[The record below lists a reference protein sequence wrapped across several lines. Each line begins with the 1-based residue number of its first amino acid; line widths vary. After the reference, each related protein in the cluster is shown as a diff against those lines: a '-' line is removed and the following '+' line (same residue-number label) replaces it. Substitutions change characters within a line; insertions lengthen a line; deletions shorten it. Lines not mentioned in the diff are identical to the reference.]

1 MRLARVRHAARAARR
16 PGGDLSSPSLL
27 VVVQRYG
34 DVPGG
39 AEAHARSVVQ
49 RLKPHFAMEVATT
62 NSTDYLTWKGDLTA
76 GLDQVDGVTVR
87 RFPVE
92 RPRAWNFKLYERRAF
107 RGGHT
112 LDDERAFIDAQG
124 PYAPELLDFLYRRGR
139 DYDHVLFFTYIYYPT
154 VLGLPLVPE
163 RAVLVPTAHE
173 ESAIGLA
180 AYKPVFH
187 APRAIAYNTEEE
199 RRMVWRRFRNER
211 VSNEIVGVGIDVPA
225 ERNAARFREKHGI
238 TGSYLLYVG
247 RIGVSKGSRELFAN
261 YERWRASDPAHDV
274 SLVLVGDAEIAVPKK
289 SGIVH
294 LGRLDERDK
303 WDALA
308 GCAAFVMPSLL
319 ESLSLVTLEAWA
331 AGRPV
336 IVDGRSPVLAGMA
349 RRAGAGLAYRTSAEF
364 AEICELL
371 TDDPGLG
378 DRLGRSGADFVARTY
393 TWPRVVETYLDL
405 FAEVRAR
412 LAA

>member
-1 MRLARVRHAARAARR
+1 MHLAGVRCPARDARG
-16 PGGDLSSPSLL
+16 PGDELNEPTLL

-49 RLKPHFAMEVATT
+49 RLRPHFAIEVATT
-62 NSTDYLTWKGDLTA
+62 TAVDYRSWRSELTA
-76 GLDQVDGVTVR
+76 GLDGVDGVTVR

-107 RGGHT
+107 RAGHR

-124 PYAPELLDFLYRRGR
+124 PYAPELLDFLFKRGR
-139 DYDHVLFFTYIYYPT
+139 EYDHVLFFTYIYYPT

-199 RRMVWRRFRNER
+199 RRMVWRRFGNER
-211 VSNEIVGVGIDVPA
+211 ISNEIVGVGIDVPPEHDA
-225 ERNAARFREKHGI
+225 TRFREKHAV
-238 TGSYLLYVG
+238 TGPYLLYVG
-247 RIGVSKGSRELFAN
+247 RIGVSKGSPELFTN
-261 YERWRASDPAHDV
+261 YARWRASDPQHDV
-274 SLVLVGDAEIAVPKK
+274 SLVLIGDAEIAIPKTD
-289 SGIVH
+289 GIRH
-294 LGRLDERDK
+294 LGRLGEQDK

-308 GCAAFVMPSLL
+308 GCALFVMPSPL

-336 IVDGRSPVLAGMA
+336 IVPARSPVLAGMT
-349 RRAGAGLAYRTSAEF
+349 RRAGGGLAYRNSSEF

-371 TDDPGLG
+371 TDDRALG
-378 DRLGRSGADFVARTY
+378 DRLGRAGADFVARTY
-393 TWPRVVETYLDL
+393 TWPRVVETYVGL
-405 FAEVRAR
+405 FDEVRAR
-412 LAA
+412 LVA

>member
-1 MRLARVRHAARAARR
+1 
-16 PGGDLSSPSLL
+16 LSDPSLL

-34 DVPGG
+34 EVPGG
-39 AEAHARSVVQ
+39 AEAHARSVVR
-49 RLKPHFAMEVATT
+49 RLRPHFAMEVATT
-62 NSTDYLTWKGDLTA
+62 NSTDYLTWKSDLTA

-107 RGGHT
+107 RAGHT

-124 PYAPELLDFLYRRGR
+124 PYAPELLEFLFRRGR

-187 APRAIAYNTEEE
+187 GPRAIAYNTEEE
-199 RRMVWRRFRNER
+199 RRMVWRRFRNQR

-225 ERNAARFREKHGI
+225 ERNATRFREKHGI
-238 TGSYLLYVG
+238 TGPYLLYVG
-247 RIGVSKGSRELFAN
+247 RIGVSKGSRELFAI
-261 YERWRASDPAHDV
+261 YDRWRTSDPAHDV
-274 SLVLVGDAEIAVPKK
+274 ALVLIGDAEMAVPKT

-294 LGRLDERDK
+294 LGRLGEQDK

-308 GCAAFVMPSLL
+308 GCSAFVMPSLL

-336 IVDGRSPVLAGMA
+336 IVDARSAVLAGMT
-349 RRAGAGLAYRTSAEF
+349 RRAGAGLAYRSGAEF

-371 TDDPGLG
+371 TDDPALS
-378 DRLGRSGADFVARTY
+378 DRLGRSGAEFVARTY
-393 TWPRVVETYLDL
+393 TWPRVVETYIDL
-405 FAEVRAR
+405 FAEVRTR
-412 LAA
+412 LS

>member
-1 MRLARVRHAARAARR
+1 
-16 PGGDLSSPSLL
+16 LSDPSLL

-39 AEAHARSVVQ
+39 AEAHARAVVQ
-49 RLKPHFAMEVATT
+49 RLAPHFAIEVATT
-62 NSTDYLTWKGDLTA
+62 TATDYRTWRHELTA
-76 GLDQVDGVTVR
+76 GLDAVDGVTVR

-92 RPRAWNFKLYERRAF
+92 RPRAWNFKLFERRAF
-107 RGGHT
+107 RTGHT
-112 LDDERAFIDAQG
+112 LDDERAFIETQG
-124 PYAPELLDFLYRRGR
+124 PYAPELLEFIFERGR

-173 ESAIGLA
+173 EAAIGLS
-180 AYKPVFH
+180 AYKPVFL

-211 VSNEIVGVGIDVPA
+211 VSNEIVGVGIEMPA
-225 ERNAARFREKHGI
+225 DRDAARFRSKHGI
-238 TGSYLLYVG
+238 DRPYLLYVG

-274 SLVLVGDAEIAVPKK
+274 ALVLIGDTETQVPKVD
-289 SGIVH
+289 GIRH
-294 LGRLDERDK
+294 LGRVSDQDK

-308 GCAAFVMPSLL
+308 GCVAFVMPSLL

-331 AGRPV
+331 AGRPA
-336 IVDGRSPVLAGMA
+336 IVDARSPVLAGMT
-349 RRAGAGLAYRTSAEF
+349 RRARAGLSYRGSAEF

-371 TDDPGLG
+371 VDMPALG
-378 DRLGRSGADFVARTY
+378 DRLGRSGAEFVASTY
-393 TWPRVVETYLDL
+393 TWPRVVETYIDL

-412 LAA
+412 LS

>member
-1 MRLARVRHAARAARR
+1 MS
-16 PGGDLSSPSLL
+16 DPSLL

-49 RLKPHFAMEVATT
+49 RLRPHFDIEVATT
-62 NSTDYLTWKGDLTA
+62 NATDYLTWKGDLTA
-76 GLDQVDGVTVR
+76 GLDKVDGVTVR

-107 RGGHT
+107 RAGHT
-112 LDDERAFIDAQG
+112 LEDERAFVDAQG
-124 PYAPELLDFLYRRGR
+124 PYAPELLDFLFKRGR

-187 APRAIAYNTEEE
+187 GARAIAYNTEEE

-211 VSNEIVGVGIDVPA
+211 ISNEIVGVGIDVPSGMS
-225 ERNAARFREKHGI
+225 EARFREKHGI
-238 TGSYLLYVG
+238 AGPYLLYVG
-247 RIGVSKGSRELFAN
+247 RIGVSKGSRELFEN
-261 YERWRASDPAHDV
+261 YQRWRASDPAHDV
-274 SLVLVGDAEIAVPKK
+274 SLVLVGDAEIKVPKT

-294 LGRLDERDK
+294 LGRLSEQDK

-336 IVDGRSPVLAGMA
+336 IVDARSPVLAGMT
-349 RRAGAGLAYRTSAEF
+349 RRAGAGLAYRTSSEF
-364 AEICELL
+364 AEVCEVLA
-371 TDDPGLG
+371 DDPALG
-378 DRLGRSGADFVARTY
+378 NRLGQAGRDFVARTY
-393 TWPRVVETYLDL
+393 TWPRVVDTYADL

-412 LAA
+412 LS

>member
-1 MRLARVRHAARAARR
+1 
-16 PGGDLSSPSLL
+16 LSEPSLL

-49 RLKPHFAMEVATT
+49 RLQPHFAIEVATT
-62 NSTDYLTWKGDLTA
+62 NSTDYLTWKADLTA
-76 GLDQVDGVTVR
+76 GLDQIDGVTVR

-107 RGGHT
+107 RAGHT

-124 PYAPELLDFLYRRGR
+124 PYAPELLDFLFKHGR

-173 ESAIGLA
+173 ESAIGLS

-187 APRAIAYNTEEE
+187 GPRAIAYNTEEE

-225 ERNAARFREKHGI
+225 ERNSTRFREKYGI
-238 TGSYLLYVG
+238 TGPYLLYVG
-247 RIGVSKGSRELFAN
+247 RIGVSKGSRELFAH

-274 SLVLVGDAEIAVPKK
+274 SLVLVGDAEISIPRT
-289 SGIVH
+289 SGVVH
-294 LGRLDERDK
+294 VGRLGEQDK

-308 GCAAFVMPSLL
+308 GARRHGAACRSRSRVPHLGGVRRDL
-319 ESLSLVTLEAWA
+319 RALH
-331 AGRPV
+331 
-336 IVDGRSPVLAGMA
+336 GRSRA
-349 RRAGAGLAYRTSAEF
+349 RRSPRPLGRRLRRADVHLAARRRDLRRSVRGGPCQAQ
-364 AEICELL
+364 L
-371 TDDPGLG
+371 TDICFSIYESEHARPNSAPAK
-378 DRLGRSGADFVARTY
+378 RVNPARPCAPHRNTPAD
-393 TWPRVVETYLDL
+393 DL
-405 FAEVRAR
+405 FDRAR
-412 LAA
+412 SSGSAI

>member
-1 MRLARVRHAARAARR
+1 
-16 PGGDLSSPSLL
+16 LSEPSLL

-34 DVPGG
+34 EVPGG

-49 RLKPHFAMEVATT
+49 RLRPHFAIEVATT

-76 GLDQVDGVTVR
+76 GVDSVDGVTVR

-107 RGGHT
+107 RTGHT
-112 LDDERAFIDAQG
+112 LEDERAFIDAQG
-124 PYAPELLDFLYRRGR
+124 PYAPELLEFLFKRGR

-173 ESAIGLA
+173 ESAIGLT

-187 APRAIAYNTEEE
+187 GPRAIAYNTEEE

-225 ERNAARFREKHGI
+225 ERDAARFRSRHGI
-238 TGSYLLYVG
+238 TGRYLLYVG
-247 RIGVSKGSRELFAN
+247 RIGVGKGSHELFAH
-261 YERWRASDPAHDV
+261 YDRWRAADPAHDV
-274 SLVLVGDAEIAVPKK
+274 SLVLIGDAEIAIPKT

-294 LGRLDERDK
+294 LGRLGEKDK

-308 GCAAFVMPSLL
+308 GCTAFVMPSLL

-336 IVDGRSPVLAGMA
+336 IVDARSPVLAGMA
-349 RRAGAGLAYRTSAEF
+349 RRAGAGLAYRGSAEF

-378 DRLGRSGADFVARTY
+378 DRLGGSGAEFVARTY
-393 TWPRVVETYLDL
+393 TWPRVVESYIDL
-405 FAEVRAR
+405 FGEVRAR
-412 LAA
+412 LS

>member
-1 MRLARVRHAARAARR
+1 LNE
-16 PGGDLSSPSLL
+16 PSVL

-34 DVPGG
+34 DVSGG

-49 RLKPHFAMEVATT
+49 RLRPHFAIEVATT
-62 NSTDYLTWKGDLTA
+62 NATDYRTWKGDLTA
-76 GLDQVDGVTVR
+76 GLDAVDGVTVR

-92 RPRAWNFKLYERRAF
+92 RSRAWNFKLYERRAF

-112 LDDERAFIDAQG
+112 LEDERAFIDAQG
-124 PYAPELLDFLYRRGR
+124 PYAPELIEFLFRRGR

-187 APRAIAYNTEEE
+187 GPRAIAYNTEEE

-211 VSNEIVGVGIDVPA
+211 VSNEIVGVGIEMPA
-225 ERNAARFREKHGI
+225 DRSATRFREKHGI
-238 TGSYLLYVG
+238 TGPYLLYVG
-247 RIGVSKGSRELFAN
+247 RIGAGKGSPELFAS
-261 YERWRASDPAHDV
+261 YGRWRARDPAHDA
-274 SLVLVGDAEIAVPKK
+274 SLVLIGDAEIAIPKT
-289 SGIVH
+289 SGILH
-294 LGRLDERDK
+294 LGRVSEQDK

-336 IVDGRSPVLAGMA
+336 IVDARSPVLAGMA
-349 RRAGAGLAYRTSAEF
+349 RRAGAGLAYRTPAEF

-371 TDDPGLG
+371 VDDAALG
-378 DRLGRSGADFVARTY
+378 DRLGRSGSEFVARTY
-393 TWPRVVETYLDL
+393 TWPRVVETYVDL

-412 LAA
+412 LSA

>member
-1 MRLARVRHAARAARR
+1 
-16 PGGDLSSPSLL
+16 LSAPSLL

-49 RLKPHFAMEVATT
+49 RLRPHFAIEVATT
-62 NSTDYLTWKGDLTA
+62 NSTDYLTWRGDLTA
-76 GLDQVDGVTVR
+76 GLDEVDGVTVR

-107 RGGHT
+107 RTGHT
-112 LDDERAFIDAQG
+112 LDDERAFVEAQG
-124 PYAPELLDFLYRRGR
+124 PYAPELLDFLFRRGR

-187 APRAIAYNTEEE
+187 GPRAIAYNTEEE
-199 RRMVWRRFRNER
+199 RRMVWRRFRNQR

-225 ERNAARFREKHGI
+225 ERSATRFREKHGI
-238 TGSYLLYVG
+238 TGPYLLYVG

-261 YERWRASDPAHDV
+261 YERWRATDPAHDA
-274 SLVLVGDAEIAVPKK
+274 SLVLVGDAEIKVPGVGAPDGVGAPRA

-294 LGRLDERDK
+294 LGRLSEQDK

-308 GCAAFVMPSLL
+308 GCTAFVMPSLL

-336 IVDGRSPVLAGMA
+336 IVDARSPVLAGMA
-349 RRAGAGLAYRTSAEF
+349 RRAGAGLAYRSPSEF
-364 AEICELL
+364 AEMCEMLV
-371 TDDPGLG
+371 DDPALG
-378 DRLGRSGADFVARTY
+378 DRLGRSGAEFVERTY
-393 TWPRVVETYLDL
+393 TWPRVVETYVDL

-412 LAA
+412 LG

>member
-1 MRLARVRHAARAARR
+1 MS
-16 PGGDLSSPSLL
+16 GPSLL

-34 DVPGG
+34 NVPGG

-49 RLKPHFAMEVATT
+49 RLRPHFAIEVATT
-62 NSTDYLTWKGDLTA
+62 NSTDYRTWKGELTA

-107 RGGHT
+107 RAGHT
-112 LDDERAFIDAQG
+112 LDDERAFVDAQG
-124 PYAPELLDFLYRRGR
+124 PYAPELLDFLFKRGR

-187 APRAIAYNTEEE
+187 GPRAIAYNTDEE
-199 RRMVWRRFRNER
+199 RRMVWRRFGNER

-225 ERNAARFREKHGI
+225 ERSATRFREKHGI
-238 TGSYLLYVG
+238 TGPYLLYVG
-247 RIGVSKGSRELFAN
+247 RIGVSKGSRELFEN

-274 SLVLVGDAEIAVPKK
+274 SLVLVGDAEIRVPKT

-294 LGRLDERDK
+294 LGRLPEQDK

-336 IVDGRSPVLAGMA
+336 IVDARSPVLAGMA
-349 RRAGAGLAYRTSAEF
+349 RRAGAGLAYRTSSEF

-371 TDDPGLG
+371 TDDPAVG
-378 DRLGRSGADFVARTY
+378 DRLGRSGEAFVARTY
-393 TWPRVVETYLDL
+393 TWPRVVETYMDL
-405 FAEVRAR
+405 FTEVRNR
-412 LAA
+412 LS

>member
-1 MRLARVRHAARAARR
+1 MSGAN
-16 PGGDLSSPSLL
+16 LL

-34 DVPGG
+34 NVPGG

-49 RLKPHFAMEVATT
+49 RLRPHFAIEVATT

-92 RPRAWNFKLYERRAF
+92 RRRAWNFKLYERRAF
-107 RGGHT
+107 RTGHT
-112 LDDERAFIDAQG
+112 LGDERAFIDAQG
-124 PYAPELLDFLYRRGR
+124 PYAPELLDFLFRRGR

-173 ESAIGLA
+173 ESAIGLT

-187 APRAIAYNTEEE
+187 GPRAIAYNTDEE
-199 RRMVWRRFRNER
+199 RRMVWRRFGNER

-225 ERNAARFREKHGI
+225 DRDAARFRVKHGI
-238 TGSYLLYVG
+238 TGPYLLYVG
-247 RIGVSKGSRELFAN
+247 RIGVSKGSRELFTH

-274 SLVLVGDAEIAVPKK
+274 SLVLVGDAEIAIPMT
-289 SGIVH
+289 SGVVH
-294 LGRLDERDK
+294 LGRLSEQDK

-336 IVDGRSPVLAGMA
+336 IVDARSPVLAGMA
-349 RRAGAGLAYRTSAEF
+349 RRAGVGLVYRTSAEF
-364 AEICELL
+364 AEICEFLM
-371 TDDPGLG
+371 DDPGLG

-405 FAEVRAR
+405 FAEVRVR

>member
-1 MRLARVRHAARAARR
+1 M
-16 PGGDLSSPSLL
+16 SEPSLL

-49 RLKPHFAMEVATT
+49 RLRPHFAIEVATT
-62 NSTDYLTWKGDLTA
+62 NSTDYLTWKSDVTA
-76 GLDQVDGVTVR
+76 GMDRVDGVRVR

-107 RGGHT
+107 RRGHT

-124 PYAPELLDFLYRRGR
+124 PYAPELLDFLFRRGR

-173 ESAIGLA
+173 ESAIRLA

-187 APRAIAYNTEEE
+187 GPRAIAYNTEEE
-199 RRMVWRRFRNER
+199 RRMVWRRFKNER

-225 ERNAARFREKHGI
+225 TMSATRFREKHGI
-238 TGSYLLYVG
+238 TGPYLLYVG
-247 RIGVSKGSRELFAN
+247 RIGVSKGSRELFAH
-261 YERWRASDPAHDV
+261 YQRWRASDPAHDV
-274 SLVLVGDAEIAVPKK
+274 SLVLVGDAEIGVPKTN
-289 SGIVH
+289 GIVH
-294 LGRLDERDK
+294 LGRLGEQDK

-331 AGRPV
+331 SGRPV
-336 IVDGRSPVLAGMA
+336 IVDARSPVLAGMA
-349 RRAGAGLAYRTSAEF
+349 RRAGGGLAYRTSAEF

-371 TDDPGLG
+371 TDDPALG

-412 LAA
+412 LVA

>member
-1 MRLARVRHAARAARR
+1 MPSATCSSSRTLSPTNRRGSRCRVRIRPVSSSFSATGGRATTRSSSTLTSASPPRRACRSCPSAPHSSRRRMTRSRSVSCRTARCSSYRARSAFSLRRSVTSCMRVSTTATSRARFSASALHRRRGRLLRTRRLRRSSRRGSRRPRQARCVGARIRRARVHLAGLRRAARAAGR
-16 PGGDLSSPSLL
+16 PGGELNRPSLL

-39 AEAHARSVVQ
+39 AEAHARTVVQ
-49 RLKPHFAMEVATT
+49 RLASHFAIEVATT
-62 NSTDYLTWKGDLTA
+62 NSTDYLTWRGDLTA
-76 GLDQVDGVTVR
+76 GLDRVDGVTVR

-107 RGGHT
+107 RSRHT

-124 PYAPELLDFLYRRGR
+124 PYAPELLDFLFKCGR

-225 ERNAARFREKHGI
+225 ERNATRFREKHGI
-238 TGSYLLYVG
+238 TGPY
-247 RIGVSKGSRELFAN
+247 
-261 YERWRASDPAHDV
+261 P
-274 SLVLVGDAEIAVPKK
+274 
-289 SGIVH
+289 
-294 LGRLDERDK
+294 LD
-303 WDALA
+303 
-308 GCAAFVMPSLL
+308 
-319 ESLSLVTLEAWA
+319 
-331 AGRPV
+331 
-336 IVDGRSPVLAGMA
+336 
-349 RRAGAGLAYRTSAEF
+349 
-364 AEICELL
+364 
-371 TDDPGLG
+371 
-378 DRLGRSGADFVARTY
+378 
-393 TWPRVVETYLDL
+393 
-405 FAEVRAR
+405 
-412 LAA
+412 

>member
-1 MRLARVRHAARAARR
+1 MSE
-16 PGGDLSSPSLL
+16 PTLL

-49 RLKPHFAMEVATT
+49 RLRPHFAIEVATT
-62 NSTDYLTWKGDLTA
+62 NSTDYLTWKSDLTA
-76 GLDQVDGVTVR
+76 GLDEVDGVTVR

-112 LDDERAFIDAQG
+112 LEDERAFIDAQG
-124 PYAPELLDFLYRRGR
+124 PYTPELLEFLFKRGR
-139 DYDHVLFFTYIYYPT
+139 DYEHVLFFTYIYYPT

-180 AYKPVFH
+180 SYKPVFH
-187 APRAIAYNTEEE
+187 GPRAIAYNTEEE

-211 VSNEIVGVGIDVPA
+211 VSNEIVGVGVDVPA
-225 ERNAARFREKHGI
+225 DRSATRFREKYGI
-238 TGSYLLYVG
+238 GGPYHLYVG
-247 RIGVSKGSRELFAN
+247 RIGVSKGSRELFAH
-261 YERWRASDPAHDV
+261 YERWRTSDPAHDV
-274 SLVLVGDAEIAVPKK
+274 SLVLIGDAEIAVPKT
-289 SGIVH
+289 SGVIH
-294 LGRLDERDK
+294 LGRLSEQDK

-336 IVDGRSPVLAGMA
+336 IVDARSPVLAGMT

-364 AEICELL
+364 AEISELL
-371 TDDPGLG
+371 TDDPALA
-378 DRLGRSGADFVARTY
+378 DRLGRSGAEFVARTY
-393 TWPRVVETYLDL
+393 TWPRVIDTYLDL

-412 LAA
+412 LS

>member
-1 MRLARVRHAARAARR
+1 M
-16 PGGDLSSPSLL
+16 
-27 VVVQRYG
+27 QRYG

-49 RLKPHFAMEVATT
+49 RLRPHFAMEVATT
-62 NSTDYLTWKGDLTA
+62 NSTDYLTWKSDLTA
-76 GLDQVDGVTVR
+76 GLDEVDGVTVR

-225 ERNAARFREKHGI
+225 EPSATRFREKYGV
-238 TGSYLLYVG
+238 TGPYLLYVG

-289 SGIVH
+289 SGIIH
-294 LGRLDERDK
+294 LGRLGEKDK

-308 GCAAFVMPSLL
+308 GCAALVMPSLL

-336 IVDGRSPVLAGMA
+336 IVDARSPVLAGMT

-371 TDDPGLG
+371 TDDPALG
-378 DRLGRSGADFVARTY
+378 DRLGRSGADFVGRTY

>member
-1 MRLARVRHAARAARR
+1 MTE
-16 PGGDLSSPSLL
+16 PSLL

-39 AEAHARSVVQ
+39 AEAHARSVVR
-49 RLKPHFAMEVATT
+49 RLRPHFAIEVATT
-62 NSTDYLTWKGDLTA
+62 NATDYLTWRGDLTA
-76 GLDQVDGVTVR
+76 GLDSVDGVAVR

-107 RGGHT
+107 RTGHT
-112 LDDERAFIDAQG
+112 LADERAFIDAQG
-124 PYAPELLDFLYRRGR
+124 PYVPELLDFLFRRGR

-187 APRAIAYNTEEE
+187 GPRAIAYNTEEE
-199 RRMVWRRFRNER
+199 RRMVWRRFHNER
-211 VSNEIVGVGIDVPA
+211 VSNEVVGVGVDAPA
-225 ERNAARFREKHGI
+225 DRDSRRFRERHGI
-238 TGSYLLYVG
+238 EGPYLLYVG
-247 RIGVSKGSRELFAN
+247 RIGRSKGSHELFAN
-261 YERWRASDPAHDV
+261 YARWRASDPAHDV
-274 SLVLVGDAEIAVPKK
+274 RLVLIGDAEIAIPKT
-289 SGIVH
+289 SGILH
-294 LGRLDERDK
+294 LGRLSDQDK

-308 GCAAFVMPSLL
+308 GCAAFVMPSPL

-336 IVDGRSPVLAGMA
+336 IVDARSPVLAGMT
-349 RRAGAGLAYRTSAEF
+349 RRAGAGLAYRTPLEF
-364 AEICELL
+364 AEICERLV
-371 TDDPGLG
+371 DDAPLA
-378 DRLGRSGADFVARTY
+378 DRLGAAGAAFVARTY
-393 TWPRVVETYLDL
+393 TWPRVVETYVDL

>member
-1 MRLARVRHAARAARR
+1 
-16 PGGDLSSPSLL
+16 LSDPSVL
-27 VVVQRYG
+27 VVVSRYG

-49 RLKPHFAMEVATT
+49 HLKPHFAIEVATT
-62 NSTDYLTWKGDLTA
+62 TATDYLTWKSELTA
-76 GLDQVDGVTVR
+76 GIDSVDGVTVR

-124 PYAPELLDFLYRRGR
+124 PFAPELLDYLFKRGR
-139 DYDHVLFFTYIYYPT
+139 DYDHVLFFQYIYYPT
-154 VLGLPLVPE
+154 VRGLPLVPE
-163 RAVLVPTAHE
+163 RVVLVPTAHE
-173 ESAIGLA
+173 EAAIGLT

-187 APRAIAYNTEEE
+187 GPRAIAYNTEEE
-199 RRMVWRRFRNER
+199 RRMVWRRFHNER

-225 ERNAARFREKHGI
+225 GMNAARFRSKYGVA
-238 TGSYLLYVG
+238 GPYLLYVG
-247 RIGVSKGSRELFAN
+247 RIGVSKGSRELFVN

-274 SLVLVGDAEIAVPKK
+274 SLVLIGDAEIAIPKT

-294 LGRLDERDK
+294 LGRLSEQEK

-336 IVDGRSPVLAGMA
+336 IVDARSPVLAGMA
-349 RRAGAGLAYRTSAEF
+349 RRASAGLAYRSASEF

-371 TDDPGLG
+371 VDDPALG
-378 DRLGRSGADFVARTY
+378 DRLGRSGAAFVARTY
-393 TWPRVVETYLDL
+393 AWPRVVDTYLDL
-405 FAEVRAR
+405 FAEVHTR

>member
-1 MRLARVRHAARAARR
+1 M
-16 PGGDLSSPSLL
+16 SNPSVL

-34 DVPGG
+34 EVPGG

-49 RLKPHFAMEVATT
+49 RLRPHFAIEVATT

-76 GLDQVDGVTVR
+76 GIDEVDGVTVR

-107 RGGHT
+107 RAAHT

-124 PYAPELLDFLYRRGR
+124 PYAPELLDFLWRRGR

-187 APRAIAYNTEEE
+187 APRAIVYNSEEE

-211 VSNEIVGVGIDVPA
+211 VSNEIVGVGIDVPP
-225 ERNAARFREKHGI
+225 ERNPTRFRKKNGI
-238 TGSYLLYVG
+238 TGPYLLYVG
-247 RIGVSKGSRELFAN
+247 RIGVSKGSRELFAH
-261 YERWRASDPAHDV
+261 YQRWRASDPAHDV
-274 SLVLVGDAEIAVPKK
+274 SLVLVGDAEIAVPKT

-294 LGRLDERDK
+294 LGRLSDQDK

-336 IVDGRSPVLAGMA
+336 IVDARSPVLAGMT
-349 RRAGAGLAYRTSAEF
+349 RRAGAGLAYRSSAEF
-364 AEICELL
+364 AEICELFV
-371 TDDPGLG
+371 DDPALG
-378 DRLGRSGADFVARTY
+378 DSLGRSGAAFVARTY
-393 TWPRVVETYLDL
+393 TWPRVVETYIDL
-405 FAEVRAR
+405 FAEVRSR

>member
-1 MRLARVRHAARAARR
+1 M
-16 PGGDLSSPSLL
+16 SEPSLL

-49 RLKPHFAMEVATT
+49 RLRPHFAIEVATT
-62 NSTDYLTWKGDLTA
+62 NSTDYLTWKSDVTA
-76 GLDQVDGVTVR
+76 GMDRVDGVRVR

-107 RGGHT
+107 RRGHT

-124 PYAPELLDFLYRRGR
+124 PYAPELLDFLFRRGR

-173 ESAIGLA
+173 ESAIRLA

-187 APRAIAYNTEEE
+187 GPRAIAYNTEEE
-199 RRMVWRRFRNER
+199 RRMVWRRFKNER

-225 ERNAARFREKHGI
+225 TMSATRFREKHGI
-238 TGSYLLYVG
+238 TGPYLLYVG
-247 RIGVSKGSRELFAN
+247 RIGVSKGSRELFAH
-261 YERWRASDPAHDV
+261 YQRWRASDPAHDV
-274 SLVLVGDAEIAVPKK
+274 SLVLVGDAEIGVPKTN
-289 SGIVH
+289 GIVH
-294 LGRLDERDK
+294 LGRLGEQDK

-331 AGRPV
+331 SGRPV
-336 IVDGRSPVLAGMA
+336 IVDARSPVLAGMT

-371 TDDPGLG
+371 TDDPAFG

-412 LAA
+412 LVA

>member
-1 MRLARVRHAARAARR
+1 M
-16 PGGDLSSPSLL
+16 SEPSLL

-49 RLKPHFAMEVATT
+49 RLRPHFAIEVATT
-62 NSTDYLTWKGDLTA
+62 NATDYRTWKGDLTA
-76 GLDQVDGVTVR
+76 GLDAVDGVTVR

-92 RPRAWNFKLYERRAF
+92 RPRAWNFKLFERRAF

-124 PYAPELLDFLYRRGR
+124 PYVPELVEFLFKRGR

-173 ESAIGLA
+173 ESAILLA
-180 AYKPVFH
+180 AYRPVFH

-199 RRMVWRRFRNER
+199 RRMVWRRFRNGR
-211 VSNEIVGVGIDVPA
+211 VSNEIVGVGVEVPA
-225 ERNAARFREKHGI
+225 DRSAARFREKYGVA
-238 TGSYLLYVG
+238 GPYLLYVG
-247 RIGVSKGSRELFAN
+247 RIGVAKGSRELFAS
-261 YERWRASDPAHDV
+261 YRRWRASHPAHDV
-274 SLVLVGDAEIAVPKK
+274 ALVLVGDAEIKVPHTN
-289 SGIVH
+289 GIVH
-294 LGRLDERDK
+294 LGRLSDTDK

-336 IVDGRSPVLAGMA
+336 VVDARSPVLAGMA
-349 RRAGAGLAYRTSAEF
+349 RRAGAGLAYRTPAEF

-393 TWPRVVETYLDL
+393 AWPRVVETYVDL

-412 LAA
+412 LS

>member
-1 MRLARVRHAARAARR
+1 
-16 PGGDLSSPSLL
+16 LSDPSLL

-34 DVPGG
+34 EVPGG
-39 AEAHARSVVQ
+39 AEAHARSVVR
-49 RLKPHFAMEVATT
+49 RLRPHFAIEVATT
-62 NSTDYLTWKGDLTA
+62 NSTDYLTWKSDLTA

-107 RGGHT
+107 RAGHT

-124 PYAPELLDFLYRRGR
+124 PYAPELLEFLFRRGR

-180 AYKPVFH
+180 AYKPVFNG
-187 APRAIAYNTEEE
+187 PRAIAYNTEEE
-199 RRMVWRRFRNER
+199 RRMVWRRFRNQR

-225 ERNAARFREKHGI
+225 ERNATRFREKHGI
-238 TGSYLLYVG
+238 TGPYLLYVG
-247 RIGVSKGSRELFAN
+247 RIGVSKGSRELFAI
-261 YERWRASDPAHDV
+261 YDRWRTSDPAHDV
-274 SLVLVGDAEIAVPKK
+274 ALVLIGDAEMAVPKT

-294 LGRLDERDK
+294 LGRLGEQDK

-308 GCAAFVMPSLL
+308 GCSAFVMPSLL

-336 IVDGRSPVLAGMA
+336 IVDARSAVLAGMT
-349 RRAGAGLAYRTSAEF
+349 RRAGAGLAYRSGAEF

-371 TDDPGLG
+371 TDDPALS
-378 DRLGRSGADFVARTY
+378 DRLGRSGAEFVVRTY
-393 TWPRVVETYLDL
+393 TWPRVVETYIDL

-412 LAA
+412 LN